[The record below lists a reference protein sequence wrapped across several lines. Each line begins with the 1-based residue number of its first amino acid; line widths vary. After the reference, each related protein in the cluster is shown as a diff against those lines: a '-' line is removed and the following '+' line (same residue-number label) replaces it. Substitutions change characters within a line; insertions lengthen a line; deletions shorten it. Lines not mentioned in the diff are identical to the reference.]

1 MITSNRSCLG
11 AYVFD
16 KKKEEVI
23 TFKSNA
29 TILASGGASKVYL
42 YTSNPD
48 GTSGDGM
55 ALAWRAGANYPI
67 WNLISFTQLVFI
79 IQKQNLFN

>member
-1 MITSNRSCLG
+1 MG

-55 ALAWRAGANYPI
+55 ALAWRAGCELSNM
-67 WNLISFTQLVFI
+67 
-79 IQKQNLFN
+79 

>member
-1 MITSNRSCLG
+1 MITSNICLG
-11 AYVFD
+11 AYVSI
-16 KKKEEVI
+16 KKRRSS

-55 ALAWRAGANYPI
+55 ALAWRAGANYLI
-67 WNLISFTQLVFI
+67 WN
-79 IQKQNLFN
+79 